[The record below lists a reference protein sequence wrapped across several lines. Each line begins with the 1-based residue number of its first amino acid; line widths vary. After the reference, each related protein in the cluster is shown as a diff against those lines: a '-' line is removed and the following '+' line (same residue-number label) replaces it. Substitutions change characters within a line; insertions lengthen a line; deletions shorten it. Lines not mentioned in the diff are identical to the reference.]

1 MGQVFWWCSIK
12 WEVRAFGTVSKALDA
27 ARGQQVAIKEL
38 NLQHQGVEEVLK
50 EILVLKEKRHPN
62 IVTYLQSYL
71 VNGAVLLVLEY
82 MDGGSLAEV
91 VRKKRMDVGH
101 IATVCRECLQGL
113 AFLHANQVIHRD
125 IKSDNILLSRDGAVK
140 LADFGLCTW
149 LTPEHSKRKSVVGTP
164 RWMAPEVVRGEPYGP
179 KVDIWSLGIVGIHMA
194 KRETPYIRLNS
205 ARAMYLISTQGAPD
219 VHTLRLPA
227 ALRDF
232 LCCCLQMDVD
242 RRGSAKELLQHP
254 FLKLAEPLFSLFW
267 QPDCCHPC
275 SKVVQA
281 AQGHLMS
288 WRKEPLRTGRN
299 LEERGARKQAA
310 IRAGKERSHGPLP
323 CKSPLQVLF
332 KLKQRKA
339 AVKQLRKRR

>member
-1 MGQVFWWCSIK
+1 
-12 WEVRAFGTVSKALDA
+12 
-27 ARGQQVAIKEL
+27 
-38 NLQHQGVEEVLK
+38 
-50 EILVLKEKRHPN
+50 
-62 IVTYLQSYL
+62 
-71 VNGAVLLVLEY
+71 

-125 IKSDNILLSRDGAVK
+125 IKSANILLSRDGAVK

-232 LCCCLQMDVD
+232 LGCCLQMDVD
-242 RRGSAKELLQHP
+242 RRGSAKELLQ
-254 FLKLAEPLFSLFW
+254 
-267 QPDCCHPC
+267 
-275 SKVVQA
+275 VQLVLVPP
-281 AQGHLMS
+281 G
-288 WRKEPLRTGRN
+288 
-299 LEERGARKQAA
+299 
-310 IRAGKERSHGPLP
+310 GPP
-323 CKSPLQVLF
+323 WHWI
-332 KLKQRKA
+332 
-339 AVKQLRKRR
+339 